1 MSNESFGDARYA
13 GYDNAGLA
21 NLIEGFRASGGAR
34 VFGEASAALRELSLQ
49 LEKTDDDLRRELG
62 KLNIS
67 WQGLAGDNAGQS
79 VEASAKHGGDS
90 SDAAKQN
97 AQATMMQSEANSQ
110 ARNTMPESQKL
121 RGATSTGIVDDVAGF
136 FGHETDRAKEV
147 KETNAAR
154 QQAIDSLNG
163 YSQNS
168 QDAINRFQDPGRPP
182 NFEVTSTSSVSTPV
196 GHTQQP
202 GVGTPGFHGTPG
214 TPGSTG
220 LPPGTGGNPVGPV
233 PNVPGGTTG
242 TLPGTPPPGAI
253 PPGPGLPGKLGS
265 PLPVGLGIAT
275 AAAAGLGAA
284 AATARPG
291 QTVGGGRGPSQAPK
305 TPIAPAGPKGAP
317 STIGAGG
324 TGTGSGT
331 TKGGAAGVGA
341 ADEHGP
347 NRPGAKGGAGVAG
360 KGGSGLMSPAAGAAK
375 GEGDEDE
382 EHVRKYG
389 VDSDDVFGD
398 ERMVVQSVIG
408 EDPKDK

>member
-13 GYDNAGLA
+13 GYDNTGLA

-34 VFGEASAALRELSLQ
+34 SFGEASAALRELALQ

-67 WQGLAGDNAGQS
+67 WQGLSGDNAGQS

-110 ARNTMPESQKL
+110 ARNTMPESQQL
-121 RGATSTGIVDDVAGF
+121 RGATSTGVVDDVAGF

-154 QQAIDSLNG
+154 QQALDSLNG
-163 YSQNS
+163 YSQSS

-182 NFEVTSTSSVSTPV
+182 NFEVTSTSSASTPV
-196 GHTQQP
+196 AQTQQP
-202 GVGTPGFHGTPG
+202 GVGTPGFQGTPG

-220 LPPGTGGNPVGPV
+220 LPPGTGGNPVGPT
-233 PNVPGGTTG
+233 PNIPGGTTG
-242 TLPGTPPPGAI
+242 TLPGQQPGI
-253 PPGPGLPGKLGS
+253 VPPGPGLPGKLGS

-324 TGTGSGT
+324 PGGTGSGT
-331 TKGGAAGVGA
+331 TKGGATGVGA

-347 NRPGAKGGAGVAG
+347 NRPGAKGGAAAG